1 MRLAWQPCC
10 VREAGVREGAKMEP
24 ASDSNLSVPIKGTER
39 ALQLLLFP
47 ISPERKRIEEIKEV
61 LPPPW
66 RGVSE
71 KEWNDWR
78 WQLRHRITT
87 FEQMKEII
95 DLTPEEIEGIKQ
107 SRGRLALA
115 VTPYFASQMDP
126 INPNCPIRRQAIPR
140 IEECHLSKN
149 DMVDPCGED
158 KDSPVPGL
166 IHRYPDRVL
175 LLVTDQCA
183 VYCRYCTRRRLVGS
197 NERSITQGNFE
208 EVLKYLKSHRKV
220 RDVLLSGGDPLLLE
234 NERLEEILSRLR
246 ALPHIEL
253 LRIGTR
259 APVTLPQRIT
269 GGLVRMLKRYHPLMI
284 SIHFTH
290 PKEITDAVKRAC
302 NELADGGIP
311 LGSQTVL
318 LKGINDKPYIM
329 KKLVQELLKIRVR
342 PYYIYQCDLAT
353 GTEHFRTS
361 VATGIQIIE
370 KLRGHTTGYAVPTYV
385 VDAPGGGGKIPVE
398 PDYVMSRG
406 KGKIVL
412 RNYEGKVFE
421 YPEPNILEFKK
432 AKLTGE
438 EKVISKKVT
447 A

>member
-1 MRLAWQPCC
+1 
-10 VREAGVREGAKMEP
+10 MEP
-24 ASDSNLSVPIKGTER
+24 ASDSNLDVPLKGTEK
-39 ALQLLLFP
+39 ASQLLLFP
-47 ISPERKRIEEIKEV
+47 VSGDQKRMEETKETI
-61 LPPPW
+61 PPYW

-87 FEQMKEII
+87 FEQLKDVI
-95 DLTPEEIEGIKQ
+95 DLTPEEIEGIKH
-107 SRGRLALA
+107 SKGRLALA
-115 VTPYFASQMDP
+115 VTPYFVSLMDP
-126 INPNCPIRRQAIPR
+126 INSNCPVRRQAIPR
-140 IEECHLSKN
+140 IEERHLSKS

-166 IHRYPDRVL
+166 VHRYPDRVL

-197 NERSITQGNFE
+197 TERSITQGNFE
-208 EVLKYLKSHRKV
+208 EALKYLKSHRKV

-246 ALPHIEL
+246 AIPHIEL

-269 GGLVRMLKRYHPLMI
+269 GGLVKMLKKYHPLMM

-290 PKEITDAVKRAC
+290 PKEITDAVRKAC

-342 PYYIYQCDLAT
+342 PYYIYQCDLAM

-361 VATGIQIIE
+361 IATGIQIIE
-370 KLRGHTTGYAVPTYV
+370 KLRGHTTGYAIPTYV

-398 PDYVMSRG
+398 PVYLVSRG
-406 KGKIVL
+406 KGKVVL
-412 RNYEGKVFE
+412 RNYEGKIYE
-421 YPEPNILEFKK
+421 YPEPNIIEFKK
-432 AKLTGE
+432 ARSNGE
-438 EKVISKKVT
+438 EKAIRKKVM